1 MGAPL
6 PACFAPGEPGADTLS
21 VESGHRVTVFDE
33 KLRIIVHGSA
43 TANFSLLDFDANFG
57 SFTLYLDGDPDELF
71 GRGTLVDLI
80 AFANLVSFDSGGG
93 ALWVA
98 ARDVNRA
105 NGLSYFEA
113 RPPSRYVDLTAFVRL
128 MEPKADF
135 IFEMMPR
142 SSTSRDTIFGLVDES
157 ARARLSWERAVDA
170 ARTPS
175 FLQSPRTSGYP
186 REHW

>member
-1 MGAPL
+1 MGALL
-6 PACFAPGEPGADTLS
+6 PACCLPGEPGADMLS
-21 VESGHRVTVFDE
+21 VESGHRVTVLDD
-33 KLRIIVHGSA
+33 KLGMVVHGSA

-57 SFTLYLDGDPDELF
+57 SFTLYLDGNPDELF
-71 GRGTLVDLI
+71 GRGTLVDLV
-80 AFANLVSFDSGGG
+80 AFANLVSFDSAGGM
-93 ALWVA
+93 LWVS

-113 RPPSRYVDLTAFVRL
+113 RPPSRYVDLTAFARL
-128 MEPKADF
+128 MEPKSDF
-135 IFEMMPR
+135 IFEMMPL
-142 SSTSRDTIFGLVDES
+142 SSMSGDTIFGRVDES

-175 FLQSPRTSGYP
+175 FLQSLRISGYP